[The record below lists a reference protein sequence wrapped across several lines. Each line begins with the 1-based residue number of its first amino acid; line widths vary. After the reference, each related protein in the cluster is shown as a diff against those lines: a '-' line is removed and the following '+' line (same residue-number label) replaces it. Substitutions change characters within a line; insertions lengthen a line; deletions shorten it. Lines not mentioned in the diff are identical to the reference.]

1 MDHAKFF
8 AALRAP
14 SCTMFG
20 HRLTKGQIA
29 GMEGILAGFDATG
42 DGRDKTLAY
51 GLATG
56 RREVGIDMVPVR
68 EGFKTTDAAA
78 RAYVA
83 RNYPNKSYSKPK
95 PPHGF
100 VYYGRGYVQLT
111 HDANYAAAGILDDPD
126 RALDPTFAAELLFKG
141 LIDGRWN
148 GRGKGIVFYLPTN
161 GPDDLKNAR
170 RTVNVTDHWDEIA
183 VYYRQFLAAIKSA
196 S

>member
-20 HRLTKGQIA
+20 HRLTMGQVA
-29 GMEGILAGFDATG
+29 GMEGILAGFDVTG

-51 GLATG
+51 GLATA

-68 EGFKTTDAAA
+68 EGFKTTDIGA

-95 PPHGF
+95 NGF

-111 HDANYAAAGILDDPD
+111 GFANYEKEGIADNPD
-126 RALDPTFAAELLFKG
+126 KALEPKFAAELLFKG

-148 GRGKGIVFYLPTN
+148 GRGKGISFYLAT
-161 GPDDLKNAR
+161 DDLKNAR
-170 RTVNVTDHWDEIA
+170 RTVNITDHWDEIA
-183 VYYRQFLAAIKSA
+183 VYYRQFLAAIRA
-196 S
+196 AL